1 MEAKEKKMRKVLAML
16 LSFMLLVSLALFA
29 ACDPQGGTDGGK
41 IDGNYTE
48 ATEEEVTEAV
58 TELDLNKLF
67 GDTSAEDWKFG
78 LSLNAEA
85 EASLTMTVEE
95 EVYTTTATGT
105 ATYAFL
111 AQAGTEAAAG
121 AVLPFDMKGEGEA
134 KANVE
139 YKIPTYA
146 NANAP
151 VTESATTESATSE
164 ESAAVEVQEG
174 KIEASV
180 KVYNDSEYVYL
191 APSATMDGEEE
202 QTTHEYVSISDILYG
217 LGLGGASVMSADAGN
232 GETQTAENPLAQGI
246 AMLKQLGCKFAID
259 ASEGLKIRITA
270 DKAAIDS
277 IITMVLAEAQAPA
290 EITAAAFAVTEDA
303 AVEIYLSVDE
313 NGRFAGLAVNVN
325 GGFTMPQK
333 ITEEPS
339 DMVIEVSAEISLVFD
354 DTVNVTLEGL
364 NKEEYAFPPPTEP
377 SEN

>member
-1 MEAKEKKMRKVLAML
+1 MRKVLAML

-41 IDGNYTE
+41 IDGDYTE

-85 EASLTMTVEE
+85 DASLTMTVEE

-164 ESAAVEVQEG
+164 ESAAVEVLEG
-174 KIEASV
+174 EIEASV

-191 APSATMDGEEE
+191 APSATIDGEEE
-202 QTTHEYVSISDILYG
+202 ETTHEYVSISDILYG
-217 LGLGGASVMSADAGN
+217 LGMGGASVMSADAGN

-313 NGRFAGLAVNVN
+313 NGRFAGLAVNVS
-325 GGFTMPQK
+325 GGFTMPQE

-364 NKEEYAFPPPTEP
+364 NKEEYGIPAATVP

>member
-1 MEAKEKKMRKVLAML
+1 MRKVLAML

-78 LSLNAEA
+78 LSLNAKA

-191 APSATMDGEEE
+191 APSATIDGEEE
-202 QTTHEYVSISDILYG
+202 ETTHEYVSISDILYG
-217 LGLGGASVMSADAGN
+217 LGMGGASVMSADAGN

-270 DKAAIDS
+270 DKAAIDNV
-277 IITMVLAEAQAPA
+277 ITMVLAEAQAPA

-364 NKEEYAFPPPTEP
+364 NKEEYGIPAATVP

>member
-1 MEAKEKKMRKVLAML
+1 MRKVLAML

-85 EASLTMTVEE
+85 DASLTMTVEE

-217 LGLGGASVMSADAGN
+217 LGLGGASVMSADVGN

-270 DKAAIDS
+270 DKAAIDNV
-277 IITMVLAEAQAPA
+277 ITMVLAEAQAPA

-325 GGFTMPQK
+325 GGFTMPQE

-364 NKEEYAFPPPTEP
+364 NKEEYGIPAATVP

>member
-1 MEAKEKKMRKVLAML
+1 ML

-41 IDGNYTE
+41 IDGDYTE

-78 LSLNAEA
+78 LSLNAKA

-164 ESAAVEVQEG
+164 ESAAVEVLEG
-174 KIEASV
+174 EIEASV

-191 APSATMDGEEE
+191 APSATIDGEEE
-202 QTTHEYVSISDILYG
+202 ETTHEYVSISDILYG
-217 LGLGGASVMSADAGN
+217 LGMGGASVMSADAGN

-313 NGRFAGLAVNVN
+313 NGRFAGLAVNVS
-325 GGFTMPQK
+325 GGFTMPQE

-364 NKEEYAFPPPTEP
+364 NKEEYGIPAATVP

>member
-1 MEAKEKKMRKVLAML
+1 MKKVLAML

-151 VTESATTESATSE
+151 VTESATTESVTSE

-303 AVEIYLSVDE
+303 AVKIYLSVDE

-339 DMVIEVSAEISLVFD
+339 DMVVEVSAEISLVFD

-364 NKEEYAFPPPTEP
+364 NKEEYGIPAAPVPG
-377 SEN
+377 EN

>member
-41 IDGNYTE
+41 IDGDYTE

-146 NANAP
+146 N
-151 VTESATTESATSE
+151 TTTTGSVTSE

-270 DKAAIDS
+270 DKAAIDNV
-277 IITMVLAEAQAPA
+277 ITMVLAEAQAPA

-313 NGRFAGLAVNVN
+313 NGRFAGLAVNVS
-325 GGFTMPQK
+325 GGFTMPQE

-364 NKEEYAFPPPTEP
+364 NKEEYGIPAATVP

>member
-1 MEAKEKKMRKVLAML
+1 MRKVLAML

-41 IDGNYTE
+41 IDGDYTE

-85 EASLTMTVEE
+85 DASLTMTVEE

-164 ESAAVEVQEG
+164 ESAAVEVLEG
-174 KIEASV
+174 EIEASV

-270 DKAAIDS
+270 DKAAIDNV
-277 IITMVLAEAQAPA
+277 ITMVLAEAQAPA
-290 EITAAAFAVTEDA
+290 EITAAAFAVTEDT

-339 DMVIEVSAEISLVFD
+339 DMVIEVSAKISLVFD

-364 NKEEYAFPPPTEP
+364 NKEEYGIPAATVP

>member
-1 MEAKEKKMRKVLAML
+1 MRKVLAML

-41 IDGNYTE
+41 IDGDYTE

-191 APSATMDGEEE
+191 APSATIDGEEE
-202 QTTHEYVSISDILYG
+202 ETTHEYVSISDILYG
-217 LGLGGASVMSADAGN
+217 LGMGGASVMSADAGN

-270 DKAAIDS
+270 DKAAIDNV
-277 IITMVLAEAQAPA
+277 ITMVLAEAQAPA

-313 NGRFAGLAVNVN
+313 NGRFAGLAVNVS
-325 GGFTMPQK
+325 GGFTMPQE

-364 NKEEYAFPPPTEP
+364 NKEEYGIPAATVP

>member
-1 MEAKEKKMRKVLAML
+1 MKKVLAML

-270 DKAAIDS
+270 DKAAIDNV
-277 IITMVLAEAQAPA
+277 ITMVLAEAQAPA
-290 EITAAAFAVTEDA
+290 EITAAAFAVTEDT

-339 DMVIEVSAEISLVFD
+339 DMVVEVSAKISLVFD

-364 NKEEYAFPPPTEP
+364 NKEEYGIPAATVP

>member
-1 MEAKEKKMRKVLAML
+1 MEAKEKKMKKVLAML
-16 LSFMLLVSLALFA
+16 LSFILLVSLALFA

-41 IDGNYTE
+41 IDGDYTE

-85 EASLTMTVEE
+85 DASLTMTVEE

-146 NANAP
+146 TNMP
-151 VTESATTESATSE
+151 TTGSATSE

-191 APSATMDGEEE
+191 APSATIDGEEE
-202 QTTHEYVSISDILYG
+202 ETTHEYVSISDILYG
-217 LGLGGASVMSADAGN
+217 LGLGGASVMSADVGN

-313 NGRFAGLAVNVN
+313 NGRFAGLAVNVS
-325 GGFTMPQK
+325 GGFTMPQE

-364 NKEEYAFPPPTEP
+364 NKEEYGIPAAPVPG
-377 SEN
+377 EN

>member
-1 MEAKEKKMRKVLAML
+1 MRKVLAML

-41 IDGNYTE
+41 IDGDYTE

-146 NANAP
+146 NTTTT
-151 VTESATTESATSE
+151 VTESATTGSATSE

-191 APSATMDGEEE
+191 APSATIDGGEEE
-202 QTTHEYVSISDILYG
+202 TTHEYVSISDILYG
-217 LGLGGASVMSADAGN
+217 LGLGGASVMSADVGN

-270 DKAAIDS
+270 DKAAIDNV
-277 IITMVLAEAQAPA
+277 ITMVLAEAQAPA

-339 DMVIEVSAEISLVFD
+339 DMVVEVSAEISLVFD

-364 NKEEYAFPPPTEP
+364 NKEEYGIPAATVP

>member
-1 MEAKEKKMRKVLAML
+1 MRKVLAML

-41 IDGNYTE
+41 IDGDYTE

-191 APSATMDGEEE
+191 APSATMDGGEE
-202 QTTHEYVSISDILYG
+202 QTTREYVSISDILYG

-270 DKAAIDS
+270 DKAAIDNV
-277 IITMVLAEAQAPA
+277 ITMVLAEAQAPA
-290 EITAAAFAVTEDA
+290 EITAAAFAVTEDTT
-303 AVEIYLSVDE
+303 VEIYLSVDE

-339 DMVIEVSAEISLVFD
+339 DMVVEVSAEISLVFD

-364 NKEEYAFPPPTEP
+364 NKEEYGIPAAPVPG
-377 SEN
+377 EN

>member
-1 MEAKEKKMRKVLAML
+1 MRKVLAML

-364 NKEEYAFPPPTEP
+364 NKEEYGIPAATVP

>member
-1 MEAKEKKMRKVLAML
+1 MRKVLAML

-202 QTTHEYVSISDILYG
+202 QTTREYVSISDILYG

-339 DMVIEVSAEISLVFD
+339 DMVVEVSAEISLVFD

-364 NKEEYAFPPPTEP
+364 NKEEYGIPVAPVPG
-377 SEN
+377 EN

>member
-1 MEAKEKKMRKVLAML
+1 MRKVLAML

-41 IDGNYTE
+41 IDGDYTE

-191 APSATMDGEEE
+191 APSATIDGEEE

-217 LGLGGASVMSADAGN
+217 LGMGGASVMSADAGN

-270 DKAAIDS
+270 DKAAIDNV
-277 IITMVLAEAQAPA
+277 ITMVLAEAQAPA
-290 EITAAAFAVTEDA
+290 EITAAAFAVTEDT

-364 NKEEYAFPPPTEP
+364 NKEEYGIPAATVP

>member
-1 MEAKEKKMRKVLAML
+1 MRKVLAML

-164 ESAAVEVQEG
+164 ESAAVEVLEG
-174 KIEASV
+174 EIEASV

-339 DMVIEVSAEISLVFD
+339 DMVVEVSAEISLVFD

-364 NKEEYAFPPPTEP
+364 NKEEYGIPAAPVPG
-377 SEN
+377 EN

>member
-1 MEAKEKKMRKVLAML
+1 MRKVLAML

-41 IDGNYTE
+41 IDGDYTE

-85 EASLTMTVEE
+85 DASLTMTVEE

-270 DKAAIDS
+270 DKAAIDNV
-277 IITMVLAEAQAPA
+277 ITMVLAEAQAPA

-339 DMVIEVSAEISLVFD
+339 DMVVEVSAEISLVFD

-364 NKEEYAFPPPTEP
+364 NKEEYGIPAAPVPG
-377 SEN
+377 EN

>member
-1 MEAKEKKMRKVLAML
+1 MRKVLAML

-41 IDGNYTE
+41 IDGDYTE

-85 EASLTMTVEE
+85 DASLTMTVEE

-146 NANAP
+146 NTNAP

-164 ESAAVEVQEG
+164 ESAAVEVLEG
-174 KIEASV
+174 EIEASV

-191 APSATMDGEEE
+191 APSATMDGGEE

-270 DKAAIDS
+270 DKAAIDNV
-277 IITMVLAEAQAPA
+277 ITMVLAEAQAPA

-339 DMVIEVSAEISLVFD
+339 DMVVEVSAEISLVFD

-364 NKEEYAFPPPTEP
+364 NKEEYGIPAAPVPG
-377 SEN
+377 EN

>member
-1 MEAKEKKMRKVLAML
+1 MRKVLAML

-41 IDGNYTE
+41 IDGDYTE

-164 ESAAVEVQEG
+164 ESAAVEVLEG
-174 KIEASV
+174 EIEASV

-364 NKEEYAFPPPTEP
+364 NKEEYGIPVATVP

>member
-1 MEAKEKKMRKVLAML
+1 MRKVLAML

-164 ESAAVEVQEG
+164 ESAAVEVLEG
-174 KIEASV
+174 EIEASV

-364 NKEEYAFPPPTEP
+364 NKEEYGIPAATVP

>member
-1 MEAKEKKMRKVLAML
+1 MRKVLAML

-164 ESAAVEVQEG
+164 ESAAVEVLEG
-174 KIEASV
+174 EIEASV

-270 DKAAIDS
+270 DKAAIDNV
-277 IITMVLAEAQAPA
+277 ITMVLAEAQAPA

-313 NGRFAGLAVNVN
+313 NGRFAGLAVNVS

-339 DMVIEVSAEISLVFD
+339 DMVIEVSAKISLVFD

-364 NKEEYAFPPPTEP
+364 NKEEYGIPAATVP

>member
-1 MEAKEKKMRKVLAML
+1 MRKVLAML

-85 EASLTMTVEE
+85 DASLTMTVEE

-146 NANAP
+146 NTNAP

-164 ESAAVEVQEG
+164 ESAAVEVLEG

-202 QTTHEYVSISDILYG
+202 QTTREYVSISDILYG
-217 LGLGGASVMSADAGN
+217 LGLGDASVMSADAGN

-313 NGRFAGLAVNVN
+313 NGRFAGLAVNVS
-325 GGFTMPQK
+325 GGFTMPQE

-364 NKEEYAFPPPTEP
+364 NKEEYGIPAATVP

>member
-1 MEAKEKKMRKVLAML
+1 M
-16 LSFMLLVSLALFA
+16 
-29 ACDPQGGTDGGK
+29 
-41 IDGNYTE
+41 
-48 ATEEEVTEAV
+48 
-58 TELDLNKLF
+58 
-67 GDTSAEDWKFG
+67 
-78 LSLNAEA
+78 
-85 EASLTMTVEE
+85 EE

-191 APSATMDGEEE
+191 APSATIDGEEE

-217 LGLGGASVMSADAGN
+217 LGMGGASVMSADAGN

-270 DKAAIDS
+270 DKAAIDNV
-277 IITMVLAEAQAPA
+277 ITMVLAEAQAPA
-290 EITAAAFAVTEDA
+290 EITAAAFAVTEDT

-339 DMVIEVSAEISLVFD
+339 DMVVEVSAEISLVFD

-364 NKEEYAFPPPTEP
+364 NKEEYGIPAAPVPG
-377 SEN
+377 EN

>member
-1 MEAKEKKMRKVLAML
+1 M
-16 LSFMLLVSLALFA
+16 
-29 ACDPQGGTDGGK
+29 
-41 IDGNYTE
+41 
-48 ATEEEVTEAV
+48 
-58 TELDLNKLF
+58 
-67 GDTSAEDWKFG
+67 
-78 LSLNAEA
+78 
-85 EASLTMTVEE
+85 EE

-191 APSATMDGEEE
+191 APSATIDGEEE

-270 DKAAIDS
+270 DKAAIDNV
-277 IITMVLAEAQAPA
+277 ITMVLAEAQAPA
-290 EITAAAFAVTEDA
+290 EITAAAFAVTEDT

-339 DMVIEVSAEISLVFD
+339 DMVVEVSAEISLVFD

-364 NKEEYAFPPPTEP
+364 NKEEYGIPAAPVPG
-377 SEN
+377 EN

>member
-1 MEAKEKKMRKVLAML
+1 MRKVLAML
-16 LSFMLLVSLALFA
+16 LSFILLVSLALFA

-41 IDGNYTE
+41 IDGDYTE

-78 LSLNAEA
+78 LSLNAKA

-151 VTESATTESATSE
+151 VTESATTESVTSE

-290 EITAAAFAVTEDA
+290 EITAAAFAVTEDT

-364 NKEEYAFPPPTEP
+364 NKEEYGIPAATVP

>member
-1 MEAKEKKMRKVLAML
+1 MKKVLAML

-151 VTESATTESATSE
+151 VTESATTESVTSE

-313 NGRFAGLAVNVN
+313 NGRFAGLAVNVS
-325 GGFTMPQK
+325 GGFTMPQE

-364 NKEEYAFPPPTEP
+364 NKEEYGIPAAPVPG
-377 SEN
+377 EN

>member
-1 MEAKEKKMRKVLAML
+1 MLNRKLTAL
-16 LSFMLLVSLALFA
+16 LLV
-29 ACDPQGGTDGGK
+29 
-41 IDGNYTE
+41 
-48 ATEEEVTEAV
+48 
-58 TELDLNKLF
+58 
-67 GDTSAEDWKFG
+67 
-78 LSLNAEA
+78 
-85 EASLTMTVEE
+85 
-95 EVYTTTATGT
+95 
-105 ATYAFL
+105 
-111 AQAGTEAAAG
+111 G
-121 AVLPFDMKGEGEA
+121 AIA
-134 KANVE
+134 
-139 YKIPTYA
+139 
-146 NANAP
+146 
-151 VTESATTESATSE
+151 
-164 ESAAVEVQEG
+164 
-174 KIEASV
+174 
-180 KVYNDSEYVYL
+180 
-191 APSATMDGEEE
+191 
-202 QTTHEYVSISDILYG
+202 

-339 DMVIEVSAEISLVFD
+339 DMVVEVSAEISLVFD

-364 NKEEYAFPPPTEP
+364 NKEEYGIPAATVP

>member
-1 MEAKEKKMRKVLAML
+1 MKKVLAML

-270 DKAAIDS
+270 DKAAIDNV
-277 IITMVLAEAQAPA
+277 ITMVLAEAQAPA
-290 EITAAAFAVTEDA
+290 EITAAAFAVTEDT

-339 DMVIEVSAEISLVFD
+339 DMVIEVSAKISLVFD

-364 NKEEYAFPPPTEP
+364 NKEEYGIPAAPVPG
-377 SEN
+377 EN

>member
-1 MEAKEKKMRKVLAML
+1 MKKVLAML

-41 IDGNYTE
+41 IDGDYTE

-85 EASLTMTVEE
+85 DASLTMTVEE

-164 ESAAVEVQEG
+164 ESAAVEVLEG
-174 KIEASV
+174 EIEASV

-191 APSATMDGEEE
+191 APSATIDGEEE

-217 LGLGGASVMSADAGN
+217 LGMGGASVMSADAGN

-270 DKAAIDS
+270 DKAAIDNV
-277 IITMVLAEAQAPA
+277 ITMVLAEAQAPA

-339 DMVIEVSAEISLVFD
+339 DMVVEVSAEISLVFD

-364 NKEEYAFPPPTEP
+364 NKEEYGIPAATVP

>member
-29 ACDPQGGTDGGK
+29 ACDPQGGADGGK
-41 IDGNYTE
+41 IDGDYTE

-85 EASLTMTVEE
+85 DASLTMTVEE

-146 NANAP
+146 TNMP
-151 VTESATTESATSE
+151 TTGSATSE

-191 APSATMDGEEE
+191 APSATMDGGEE
-202 QTTHEYVSISDILYG
+202 QTTREYVSISDILYG

-313 NGRFAGLAVNVN
+313 NGRFAGLAVNVS
-325 GGFTMPQK
+325 GGFTMPQE

-364 NKEEYAFPPPTEP
+364 NKEEYGIPAAPVPG
-377 SEN
+377 EN

>member
-1 MEAKEKKMRKVLAML
+1 MKKVLAML

-41 IDGNYTE
+41 IDGDYTE

-217 LGLGGASVMSADAGN
+217 LGMGGASVMSADAGN

-270 DKAAIDS
+270 DKAAIDNV
-277 IITMVLAEAQAPA
+277 ITMVLAEAQAPA
-290 EITAAAFAVTEDA
+290 EITAAAFAVTEDT

-364 NKEEYAFPPPTEP
+364 NKEEYGIPAAPVPG
-377 SEN
+377 EN

>member
-1 MEAKEKKMRKVLAML
+1 
-16 LSFMLLVSLALFA
+16 
-29 ACDPQGGTDGGK
+29 
-41 IDGNYTE
+41 
-48 ATEEEVTEAV
+48 
-58 TELDLNKLF
+58 
-67 GDTSAEDWKFG
+67 
-78 LSLNAEA
+78 
-85 EASLTMTVEE
+85 MTVEE

-339 DMVIEVSAEISLVFD
+339 DMVVEVSAEISLVFD

-364 NKEEYAFPPPTEP
+364 NKEEYGIPAATVP

>member
-1 MEAKEKKMRKVLAML
+1 MKKVLAML

-41 IDGNYTE
+41 IDGDYTE

-85 EASLTMTVEE
+85 DASLTMTVEE

-164 ESAAVEVQEG
+164 ESAAVEVLEG
-174 KIEASV
+174 EIEASV

-191 APSATMDGEEE
+191 APSATIDGEEE

-217 LGLGGASVMSADAGN
+217 LGMGGASVMSADVGN

-270 DKAAIDS
+270 DKAAIDNV
-277 IITMVLAEAQAPA
+277 ITMVLAEAQAPA

-325 GGFTMPQK
+325 GGFTMPQE

-364 NKEEYAFPPPTEP
+364 NKEEYGIPAATVP

>member
-41 IDGNYTE
+41 IDGDYTE

-146 NANAP
+146 N
-151 VTESATTESATSE
+151 TTTTGSVTSE

-174 KIEASV
+174 EIEASV

-191 APSATMDGEEE
+191 APSATIDGGEEE
-202 QTTHEYVSISDILYG
+202 TTHEYVSISDILYG

-270 DKAAIDS
+270 DKAAIDNV
-277 IITMVLAEAQAPA
+277 ITMVLAEAQAPA
-290 EITAAAFAVTEDA
+290 EITAAAFAVTEDT

-339 DMVIEVSAEISLVFD
+339 DMVIEVSAKISLVFD

-364 NKEEYAFPPPTEP
+364 NKEEYGIPAATVP

>member
-1 MEAKEKKMRKVLAML
+1 MKKVLAML

-41 IDGNYTE
+41 IDGDYTE

-164 ESAAVEVQEG
+164 ESAAVEVLEG
-174 KIEASV
+174 EIEASV

-191 APSATMDGEEE
+191 APSATIDGEEE

-270 DKAAIDS
+270 DKAAIDNV
-277 IITMVLAEAQAPA
+277 ITMVLAEAQAPA

-313 NGRFAGLAVNVN
+313 NGRFAGLAVNVS
-325 GGFTMPQK
+325 GGFTMPQE

-364 NKEEYAFPPPTEP
+364 NKEEYGIPAATVP

>member
-1 MEAKEKKMRKVLAML
+1 MKKVLAML

-41 IDGNYTE
+41 IDGDYTE

-202 QTTHEYVSISDILYG
+202 QTTREYVSISDILYG

-277 IITMVLAEAQAPA
+277 IITMALAEAQAPA

-339 DMVIEVSAEISLVFD
+339 DMVIEVSAKISLVFD

-364 NKEEYAFPPPTEP
+364 NKEEYGIPAATVP

>member
-1 MEAKEKKMRKVLAML
+1 MRKVLAML

-78 LSLNAEA
+78 LSLNAKA

-151 VTESATTESATSE
+151 VTESATTESVTSE

-191 APSATMDGEEE
+191 APSATMDGGEEE
-202 QTTHEYVSISDILYG
+202 TTHEYVSISDILYG
-217 LGLGGASVMSADAGN
+217 LGMGGASVMSADAGN

-270 DKAAIDS
+270 DKAAIDNV
-277 IITMVLAEAQAPA
+277 ITMVLAEAQAPA

-325 GGFTMPQK
+325 GGFTMPQE

-364 NKEEYAFPPPTEP
+364 NKEEYGIPAAPVPG
-377 SEN
+377 EN

>member
-1 MEAKEKKMRKVLAML
+1 MRKVLAML

-48 ATEEEVTEAV
+48 TTEEEVTEAV

-217 LGLGGASVMSADAGN
+217 LGMGGASVMSADAGN

-290 EITAAAFAVTEDA
+290 EITAAAFAVTEDT

-364 NKEEYAFPPPTEP
+364 NKEEYGIPAAPVPG
-377 SEN
+377 EN

>member
-1 MEAKEKKMRKVLAML
+1 MKKVLAML

-29 ACDPQGGTDGGK
+29 ACDPQGGADGGK
-41 IDGNYTE
+41 IDGDYTE

-164 ESAAVEVQEG
+164 ESAAVEVLEG
-174 KIEASV
+174 EIEASV

-191 APSATMDGEEE
+191 APSATIDGEEE

-217 LGLGGASVMSADAGN
+217 LGMGGASVMSADAGN
-232 GETQTAENPLAQGI
+232 GETQTAENPLA
-246 AMLKQLGCKFAID
+246 
-259 ASEGLKIRITA
+259 
-270 DKAAIDS
+270 
-277 IITMVLAEAQAPA
+277 
-290 EITAAAFAVTEDA
+290 
-303 AVEIYLSVDE
+303 
-313 NGRFAGLAVNVN
+313 
-325 GGFTMPQK
+325 
-333 ITEEPS
+333 
-339 DMVIEVSAEISLVFD
+339 
-354 DTVNVTLEGL
+354 
-364 NKEEYAFPPPTEP
+364 
-377 SEN
+377 